1 MENKDVKRP
10 INVLHIL
17 DMAGGSSIQSHFYKK
32 LGFGKSWVLYHK
44 KPHPV
49 IDYYN
54 EVEEFLRF
62 RNVIWE
68 GLKRSRKSEVD
79 IILIHGGEILV
90 PIFKLFSRKKIV
102 LQYHG
107 SDVNEPKRSRN
118 IFRIIARSMAD
129 TIIYN
134 QKAHKE
140 KIITI
145 KKVPMQYH
153 VNAVDTELF
162 SKKKIIKKG
171 NLAFLSSNLNNKKTM
186 KLLEDFNDLT
196 IIDTQKNGRIPYGK
210 LSDVL
215 NKYKM
220 FIDLKIT
227 TYDLLVPTLSMLALQ
242 SLACGCKVYTFEKE
256 IKEGLPERHKPEIA
270 IKKLFDLFQSLL
282 EK

>member
-1 MENKDVKRP
+1 MSSKNKK
-10 INVLHIL
+10 INVLHII

-32 LGFGKSWVLYHK
+32 LGFGESWVLYHN

-54 EVEEFLRF
+54 EVERFPRF
-62 RNVIWE
+62 RNVILE

-107 SDVNEPKRSRN
+107 SDINEIKRSKN
-118 IFRIIARSMAD
+118 LFRIIARSMAD
-129 TIIYN
+129 AIIYN
-134 QKAHKE
+134 QKAHEE

-145 KKVPMQYH
+145 KKVPMEYH

-162 SKKKIIKKG
+162 SNKNLEKKG
-171 NLAFLSSNLNNKKTM
+171 NLAFLSKNLNNKKTN
-186 KLLEDFNDLT
+186 KLLESFNDLT
-196 IIDTQKNGRIPYGK
+196 IIDTQKNGRLPYK
-210 LSDVL
+210 ELPNLL
-215 NKYKM
+215 NKYEM
-220 FIDLKIT
+220 FVDLKVT
-227 TYDLLVPTLSMLALQ
+227 KYNLLVPTLSMLALQ
-242 SLACGCKVYTFEKE
+242 SLSCGCKVFTFENE
-256 IKEGLPERHKPEIA
+256 IKEGLPERHKPEIVM
-270 IKKLFDLFQSLL
+270 KKLFNLFQILL